1 MNQYILYGFT
11 RHSIFDSKTCNNDS
25 EKFQY
30 FRRESMDL
38 AKALRIILSEKSTYP
53 SIKNSLDFLHH
64 DFSGKTGIYAG
75 DLTFEK
81 GTNTKNGWVVSPVMA
96 AHCLIDLERTR
107 RFLKGIHK
115 AIEDYLKKNK
125 QIRILYA
132 GCGPYATLLTPF
144 TTLYT
149 PEQLRF
155 TFLEINEESVVAVKR
170 LYETCDLISFLD
182 DIILADATSSDIQFE
197 NPFHIII
204 SETMQMALRKECQV
218 PITRNLVK
226 FLTPDGTFIPERI
239 SLDVYLTGSLDPL
252 KPRDQKKEYVGTAY
266 ELDFR
271 NVPEPNHKTVITVPS
286 SELVHLQLFTEI
298 YLYGG
303 EKLTLR
309 QSSLTQPLTLDR
321 LKNKRSPAIQ
331 FTYTEGPRPEL
342 VFEYIMDY

>member
-1 MNQYILYGFT
+1 
-11 RHSIFDSKTCNNDS
+11 
-25 EKFQY
+25 
-30 FRRESMDL
+30 MDL
-38 AKALRIILSEKSTYP
+38 EKALRIILSGKSTYS

-64 DFSGKTGIYAG
+64 DFSSKSGVYAG

-81 GTNTKNGWVVSPVMA
+81 GMDTENGWIVSPVMA
-96 AHCLIDLERTR
+96 AHCLIDIERTT
-107 RFLKGIHK
+107 RFLRAIHK
-115 AIEDYLKKNK
+115 AIEYYLKNHQ

-155 TFLEINEESVVAVKR
+155 TFLEINEESVGAVKKLHR
-170 LYETCDLISFLD
+170 AYDLNSFID
-182 DIILADATSSDIQFE
+182 DVMLADATNPDLKFG
-197 NPFHIII
+197 NPFHIIV

-226 FLTPDGTFIPERI
+226 FLTPDGTFIPKRI

-252 KPRDQKKEYVGTAY
+252 NPRDQKKEYVGTAY

-271 NVPEPNHKTVITVPS
+271 NVPEPNHKTVLTVPP

-298 YLYGG
+298 YLYGE

-309 QSSLTQPLTLDR
+309 QSGLTQPLTLDR
-321 LKNKRSPAIQ
+321 FKNKRPSAVQ
-331 FTYTEGPRPEL
+331 FTYMEGLRPEL
-342 VFEYIMDY
+342 VFKYIV